1 MIFIVYR
8 NKTDNFLTVSK
19 ILDSAGRIAPRPD
32 QTRFSGALGSII
44 PWLFLLI
51 LISSVVACQPEDGN
65 ISDGSGGE
73 QSNKLIIYSGRS
85 ESLVQPL
92 IEIFQEESG
101 LDVEVR
107 YGSTSE
113 LAGVLIEEGSSSPA
127 DVFYAQDPGGLGAV
141 EQAGLF
147 AKLPGEILDKVPD
160 RFVADDGD
168 WVGISGRART
178 IVYNAEAITDPDRQL
193 PATLEGFTAPEWQG
207 RLGWAPTNGSFQA
220 MLTGMRS
227 IWGEEK
233 TRSWLAAMQANEPVA
248 YQSNSAIVAAVGA
261 GEVDA
266 GFVNHYY
273 LFRFLAEEG
282 SDFAAMNYF
291 LPGGG
296 PGSLIM
302 VSGAGLLGSATH
314 RENGLRFIRFLHSP
328 SGQQYFADQTYEY
341 PVLAGVPT
349 TEGLP
354 PLAELDA
361 LAIDIDLSEMADLS
375 GTQDMLLDLGI
386 ID

>member
-1 MIFIVYR
+1 MNS
-8 NKTDNFLTVSK
+8 NKANRQRTERETS
-19 ILDSAGRIAPRPD
+19 ISASMFEKRPD
-32 QTRFSGALGSII
+32 QRRYKGTTAKFIT
-44 PWLFLLI
+44 WLFLPLLI
-51 LISSVVACQPEDGN
+51 GSVVACQQENN
-65 ISDGSGGE
+65 INGGGGSGEE

-92 IEIFQEESG
+92 IEMFQEESG

-107 YGSTSE
+107 YGNTSE
-113 LAGVLIEEGSSSPA
+113 LAGVLIEEGNSSPA

-147 AKLPGEILDKVPD
+147 ARLPDDILAMVPD
-160 RFVADDGD
+160 RFLADEGD
-168 WVGISGRART
+168 WIGISGRART
-178 IVYNAEAITDPDRQL
+178 IVYNTKTITDPDRQL
-193 PATLEGFTAPEWQG
+193 PATLDGFTAPEWSG

-220 MLTGMRS
+220 MVTGMRS
-227 IWGEEK
+227 IWGDEK
-233 TRSWLAAMQANEPVA
+233 TRSWLAAVQANEPVA

-273 LFRFLAEEG
+273 LYRFLAEEG
-282 SDFAAMNYF
+282 PEFAARNYF

-302 VSGAGLLGSATH
+302 VSGAGLLNSAAN
-314 RENGLRFIRFLHSP
+314 RGNGLKFIRFLLST
-328 SGQQYFADQTYEY
+328 SGQQYFADQTFEY
-341 PVLAGVPT
+341 PVLAGIRT

-361 LAIDIDLSEMADLS
+361 QAIDIDLSQIVDLS